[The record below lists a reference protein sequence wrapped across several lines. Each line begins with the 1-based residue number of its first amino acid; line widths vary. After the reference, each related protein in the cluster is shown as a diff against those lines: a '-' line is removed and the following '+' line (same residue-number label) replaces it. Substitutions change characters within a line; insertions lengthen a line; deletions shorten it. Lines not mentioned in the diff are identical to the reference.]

1 MRHAHEIEG
10 PKRTSRP
17 LWHSHRI
24 PARTRLATRTGSPI
38 ALPEN
43 MGSTIA
49 RKSVPLRSDSPTHR
63 GDRLPVSAGR
73 LRTIWHHHGLSIALL
88 ALFLV
93 SMVGQTWAGWY
104 AYNEEQRS
112 HHQPSVTLAGYLTT
126 GHFGE
131 ATFENWESEFL
142 QMAFYVLLTAWLFQI
157 GSSESKRPDVV
168 ELVDLDPR
176 DSPTKERAPWPVR
189 KGGIVLTLYENSL
202 SIAFALLFLVSFAL
216 HARTG
221 LEAFNQERMSHGET
235 AIGLWDFAGSSQ
247 FWFESFQNWQSEF
260 LSLAAMVGFTI
271 VLRQRG
277 SPESKPVDAPYF
289 ETGD

>member
-1 MRHAHEIEG
+1 MG
-10 PKRTSRP
+10 
-17 LWHSHRI
+17 
-24 PARTRLATRTGSPI
+24 
-38 ALPEN
+38 
-43 MGSTIA
+43 GSTA
-49 RKSVPLRSDSPTHR
+49 PKLVPLRRAPTAR
-63 GDRLPVSAGR
+63 MSDRLPESAGY
-73 LRTIWHHHGLSIALL
+73 LRTLWHYHGLSISLL

-93 SMVGQTWAGWY
+93 SMLGQTWAGWY

-112 HHQPSVTLAGYLTT
+112 HQQPEATLAEYLGT

-142 QMAFYVLLTAWLFQI
+142 QMAFYVVLTVWLFQI

-176 DSPTKERAPWPVR
+176 DSPRKDRAPWPVR
-189 KGGIVLTLYENSL
+189 RGGLTLRLYENSL
-202 SIAFALLFLVSFAL
+202 SLAFGLLFLISLTL
-216 HARTG
+216 HATTG
-221 LEAFNQERMSHGET
+221 VHHFNQERIEHGEPPVGT
-235 AIGLWDFAGSSQ
+235 WTYATSSQ

-289 ETGD
+289 ETSD

>member
-1 MRHAHEIEG
+1 MSNR
-10 PKRTSRP
+10 
-17 LWHSHRI
+17 
-24 PARTRLATRTGSPI
+24 
-38 ALPEN
+38 LPE
-43 MGSTIA
+43 
-49 RKSVPLRSDSPTHR
+49 
-63 GDRLPVSAGR
+63 SAGR
-73 LRTIWHHHGLSIALL
+73 LRTVWHYHGLSISLV

-112 HHQPSVTLAGYLTT
+112 HQQSEATLVEYLGT

-142 QMAFYVLLTAWLFQI
+142 QMAFYVLLTVWLFQI

-176 DSPTKERAPWPVR
+176 DSPKKEQAPWPVR
-189 KGGIVLTLYENSL
+189 RGGLVLRLYENSL
-202 SIAFALLFLVSFAL
+202 SLAFALLFLVSFTL
-216 HARTG
+216 HATTG
-221 LEAFNQERMSHGET
+221 VHQFNQERVEHGEPPVST
-235 AIGLWDFAGSSQ
+235 WSYATSSQ

-271 VLRQRG
+271 FLRQRG

-289 ETGD
+289 ETSD